1 MISAPMQQSA
11 MPSGILSVP
20 CAAADKSLKSEY
32 GGVPVSTGIEKQ
44 GKRVEALDLYKTGNL
59 NINANTDYAYAA

>member
-1 MISAPMQQSA
+1 MQQSA

-44 GKRVEALDLYKTGNL
+44 GKRVEALDLYKTGKTI
-59 NINANTDYAYAA
+59 INAEDNFAYAA

>member
-1 MISAPMQQSA
+1 ME
-11 MPSGILSVP
+11 VR
-20 CAAADKSLKSEY
+20 

>member
-1 MISAPMQQSA
+1 MISVLMLLSA
-11 MPSGILSVP
+11 MPSGISNAP
-20 CAAADKSLKSEY
+20 CAAAAKPKSEY

-59 NINANTDYAYAA
+59 KINANTDYAYAA

>member
-1 MISAPMQQSA
+1 MISVPMPPSV
-11 MPSGILSVP
+11 MPSGISNAL
-20 CAAADKSLKSEY
+20 CAAAAKPKSEY
-32 GGVPVSTGIEKQ
+32 GGVPVSTGTEKQ

>member
-1 MISAPMQQSA
+1 MISVPMPPSV
-11 MPSGILSVP
+11 MRSGILSEP
-20 CAAADKSLKSEY
+20 CAGVAEPKSEY
-32 GGVPVSTGIEKQ
+32 GGVPVSTGTEKQ